1 VSETLLR
8 VDGLSAVYHVGG
20 SELPVLRDINFSV
33 HRGAIVGVVGESGC
47 GKSTLSLALLRLL
60 PANGRVTSGATMFGG
75 RDLRALSEEEMRQ
88 TRGRDVA
95 MIFQDPVTSLNP
107 TFTIG
112 SQMVDAQRAHMGSR
126 GRRVPDLRERAALT
140 LTQVGIPDAAERLH
154 HYPHQFSG
162 GQRQRIMIATT
173 LLLEPGLL
181 VADEPTSSLDVTLE
195 AQILELLRQLRQD
208 NGTAILLVTHD
219 LGVVAEVCD
228 KVIVMY
234 AGRIVEEAEVS
245 RLFREPKHPY
255 TRALLGAMPVRGQQ
269 GGRLEIIP
277 GQVPSPGAM
286 PKGCSFAD
294 RCRFAEAICREV
306 EPELLDTGNG
316 MVRCH
321 IYGAADVPAW
331 ETNGARV
338 FVRDREVVR
347 GEGPIGSQAMDDRPA
362 RAPIVTLRDLKVHF
376 SDAIGL
382 ARLNRGRSTAVRA
395 VDGVSFE
402 VRRGEILGLV
412 GESGSGKT
420 SLGEAILR
428 LIPATGGDVAFDGQ
442 DVLALRRRDLR
453 RFRRRAQMIF
463 QDPYTSLSPR
473 RRVGDLVTEPYKI
486 MRIPPSDRYGLSEL
500 LGMVGLSAGL
510 ANHYPNQLSGGQAR
524 RVGIARAL
532 ALRPEFIVADEPTS
546 GLDVSVSATVLNLMK
561 DLGEQLELTYLIIT
575 HNLNLVAYMADRIAV
590 LYLGKLVEIGS
601 RRQILSMP
609 AHPYTRALLR
619 LAPEP
624 EPGRRRT
631 GHRLLVAGEIPSP
644 MNPPS
649 GCRFH
654 TRCTYAEALCKQT
667 APALQEVAPGHYAAC
682 HFWQRIHA
690 EEATD
695 FSSTG
700 FPDDA
705 NQADE
710 KAPTAVQAMRPRG
723 SSAAEDGSVPR

>member
-1 VSETLLR
+1 VSDVLLQ
-8 VDGLSAVYHVGG
+8 VDSLSAAYRVGG
-20 SELPVLRDINFSV
+20 SELPVLRDISFSV
-33 HRGAIVGVVGESGC
+33 NRGEIVGIVGESGC

-60 PANGRVTSGATMFGG
+60 PANGQLTSGEVFFGG
-75 RDLRALSEEEMRQ
+75 RDLRSLSEEEMRQ
-88 TRGRDVA
+88 VRGRDIA

-112 SQMVDAQRAHMGSR
+112 SQMTDAQRAHSGERERKRSE
-126 GRRVPDLRERAALT
+126 LREKATLA
-140 LTQVGIPDAAERLH
+140 LTQVGIPDASERLRQ
-154 HYPHQFSG
+154 YPHQFSG

-208 NGTAILLVTHD
+208 HRTAILLVTHD
-219 LGVVAEVCD
+219 LGVVAETCD

-245 RLFREPKHPY
+245 TLFREPKHPY
-255 TRALLGAMPVRGQQ
+255 TRALLAAMPVRGQQ

-277 GQVPSPGAM
+277 GQVPSPGST
-286 PKGCSFAD
+286 PKGCSFAE
-294 RCRFAEAICREV
+294 RCRFSEAICREV
-306 EPELLDTGNG
+306 EPELLATGDG
-316 MVRCH
+316 KVRCH
-321 IYGAADVPAW
+321 IYGHTGVSAW
-331 ETNGARV
+331 DTNGARV
-338 FVRDREVVR
+338 SVRDRRVIR
-347 GEGPIGSQAMDDRPA
+347 SEGPIGSQAMNDKPA
-362 RAPIVTLRDLKVHF
+362 RPPIVTLRDLKVHF
-376 SDAIGL
+376 SDATRL
-382 ARLNRGRSTAVRA
+382 ARLGRGHQMAVRA

-402 VRRGEILGLV
+402 IRRGEVLGLV

-428 LIPATGGDVAFDGQ
+428 LLPATGGAVLFDGQ

-473 RRVGDLVTEPYKI
+473 RRVGDLLTEPYKI
-486 MRIPPSDRYGLSEL
+486 MRIPPSDRYTLSEL
-500 LGMVGLSAGL
+500 LGMVGLSPAL

-561 DLGEQLELTYLIIT
+561 DLGDQLGLTYLIIT

-590 LYLGKLVEIGS
+590 LYLGKLVELGS
-601 RRQILSMP
+601 RRQILGSP

-624 EPGRRRT
+624 EPGRRRA

-644 MNPPS
+644 INPPS

-654 TRCTYAEALCKQT
+654 TRCSYAQSLCT
-667 APALQEVAPGHYAAC
+667 EMAPPLEEVAPGHYAAC
-682 HFWQRIHA
+682 HFWKRIHA
-690 EEATD
+690 EEAAD
-695 FSSTG
+695 PSMG
-700 FPDDA
+700 FHDDA
-705 NQADE
+705 NQAHVPAQ
-710 KAPTAVQAMRPRG
+710 APAQAIRRRG
-723 SSAAEDGSVPR
+723 SSRRAG